1 MPTVFIPNKS
11 AHDFSPAKKFGTLS
25 YVTVGSID
33 RFKVNTLYRIFME
46 AMEDAVHEDFV
57 MVSSLPILV
66 AIPSMIMARRFGIV
80 HFLMFRPND
89 NSYMERTVDV
99 DSMLLSP
106 LSDEDT
112 GPVGEEEYDS
122 K

>member
-1 MPTVFIPNKS
+1 MPTVYIPNKS
-11 AHDFSPAKKFGTLS
+11 AHDFSPAEKFGTLS

-46 AMEDAVHEDFV
+46 AMEEAIPDDFV

-99 DSMLLSP
+99 DSMILSP
-106 LSDEDT
+106 LPDEEDDIVPL
-112 GPVGEEEYDS
+112 GME
-122 K
+122 